1 MLFVN
6 QEEQRASDTV
16 LFTSENNDT
25 AIESVDTSFFI
36 GEKNRK
42 TNQLASLAR
51 RDYFYLDA
59 FHRVNLAMYIIITFY
74 RLCMKVKKPLSYEHW
89 ISVWNS
95 FWYRTLLLFPF
106 YYFSRLHTPSVI
118 DA

>member
-1 MLFVN
+1 MRLSSQNVLFVR
-6 QEEQRASDTV
+6 QEEQRASNTV

-42 TNQLASLAR
+42 TNQLAPLGR

-59 FHRVNLAMYIIITFY
+59 FWRLIPPMYLIITFY
-74 RLCMKVKKPLSYEHW
+74 RLYIKVKKLSK
-89 ISVWNS
+89 
-95 FWYRTLLLFPF
+95 L
-106 YYFSRLHTPSVI
+106 
-118 DA
+118 

>member
-42 TNQLASLAR
+42 TNQLASPAR

-59 FHRVNLAMYIIITFY
+59 F
-74 RLCMKVKKPLSYEHW
+74 
-89 ISVWNS
+89 
-95 FWYRTLLLFPF
+95 
-106 YYFSRLHTPSVI
+106 
-118 DA
+118 